1 MVLKRRLDEVSR
13 VAIHFQRQ
21 IRVEKFQ
28 REDGVALAHDLIYD
42 TYSLKSRMKRFKEV
56 SKRSMV
62 FRQMKAKYPAFEVI
76 MSKAMEGHLAM
87 SKSVSTKLVC
97 LSDKEAKQIGRNLM
111 PALKS
116 KKLASSGIDQW
127 RRQNRAVR
135 DLIEIYPFLEPMFE
149 ELAHAMVKTAPWG
162 LMWRVFIGA
171 LLSLTDLTTD
181 LIVLLNFK
189 AAGKSELVTK

>member
-1 MVLKRRLDEVSR
+1 
-13 VAIHFQRQ
+13 
-21 IRVEKFQ
+21 
-28 REDGVALAHDLIYD
+28 
-42 TYSLKSRMKRFKEV
+42 
-56 SKRSMV
+56 
-62 FRQMKAKYPAFEVI
+62 MKAKYPAFEVI

-135 DLIEIYPFLEPMFE
+135 DLIGIYPFLEPMFE